1 MKNDG
6 RYVFPLEVRRAY
18 EALRCPMGVYQLVGK
33 KVVTLLVSDGLCAF
47 QGENRDTL
55 TNHFDE
61 RMFERVHPDDVQMLV
76 NTAYRFAIQ
85 KGKYD
90 VIYRSRLYGKTEYRH
105 VHAVS
110 KYHTMEDGSP
120 VAFTHYA
127 DVTEAMRNIVENT
140 RQVESPLARFLNEN
154 VTAMV
159 IVSRAEKMLFYY
171 NKAISRLLQPKLSFD
186 SNMTFDEF
194 FYPDLPAGIIGLF
207 DAVDMGPHMVVEPRT
222 GRRLEVNVLST
233 MWNESPAYA
242 VYFYAYTTADERP
255 NPEDDLR
262 KQRMVFNHVM
272 FVGES
277 NGLPFWQDGA
287 KLFSVWN
294 LTQDRLVMDS
304 GNGLLSEMKDQQP
317 LLYETYHDR
326 IMARIQDAEE
336 KEAMRKCSRQELMLF
351 YETGGRSQQVTFCT
365 DSSHGYIAARLCFT
379 LMRSSDDGALYLKV
393 ISENISQRAIT
404 DLLFKKVLEEEQ
416 DYVAYVDGKADICR
430 IVFGRVVSQDQ
441 KDRTITIED
450 YLQNFPERGMGFPED
465 TAQFLSY
472 IARLCYGGEEYSQ
485 VYSLPNGA
493 LKRMQIQQLE
503 AGMHRFLLRRM
514 DVTELLCEERKKAE
528 QIEQLKDEAQAANRE
543 KSLFM
548 ARMSHDLRTP
558 MGAILSL
565 ARFGMKECPD
575 EACKTYFDQIHDSG
589 EYMLNMLNE
598 ILDMQKLES
607 GQVDLHYELVQLG
620 GIEQKVRT
628 ILQPRMQEKK
638 QRLEVHQ
645 LLPHGQ
651 CVFSDVH
658 RVEQI
663 LVNILTNAVKYTPV
677 GGIICWTSRA
687 EYLSDQ
693 IIVIHEIKD
702 NGVGMSEEF
711 QQRMFQP
718 FSRELNQF
726 SQKEGGAGLG
736 LSIVKKLV
744 DAMKGSITVES
755 SLGKG
760 ALFRIRMSYAL
771 PTKQEL
777 AQKAEQEVM
786 EPAVFDFTGRR
797 LLVCEDNEL
806 NRMIVQKILESVGFA
821 IELAVDGAEGVR
833 KAHAGGYDAILM
845 DIRMPV
851 MDGLEA
857 AREIRK
863 FDAVIPI
870 IALSANVT
878 EADIA
883 QSLAAGMNAHQT
895 KPIDPPKLF
904 HTLQSLLK

>member
-1 MKNDG
+1 
-6 RYVFPLEVRRAY
+6 
-18 EALRCPMGVYQLVGK
+18 MGVYQLVGK

-76 NTAYRFAIQ
+76 NMAYRFAIQ

-90 VIYRSRLYGKTEYRH
+90 VIYRSCLYGKAEYRH

-110 KYHTMEDGSP
+110 KYHTMEDGSQ
-120 VAFTHYA
+120 VAFTNYA
-127 DVTEAMRNIVENT
+127 DVTEAMHSIVENT
-140 RQVESPLARFLNEN
+140 RQAEAPLARFLNEN

-159 IVSRAEKMLFYY
+159 IVSRAEKILFYY
-171 NKAISRLLQPKLSFD
+171 NKAIIRLLQPQLPFD

-194 FYPDLPAGIIGLF
+194 FYPDLSTGIVGLF
-207 DAVDMGPHMVVEPRT
+207 DTVDMGPHVVVEPRT
-222 GRRLEVNVLST
+222 GRRLEANVMST

-242 VYFYAYTTADERP
+242 VYFYAYTAGDDQS

-262 KQRMVFNHVM
+262 KQRMAFNHVM
-272 FVGES
+272 FAGES
-277 NGLPFWQDGA
+277 NDLPFWQDGA

-294 LTQDRLVMDS
+294 LTQDRLVMKS
-304 GNGLLSEMKDQQP
+304 GNGWLAQMKDGMTIP
-317 LLYETYHDR
+317 YDVYHGR
-326 IMARIQDAEE
+326 IMDCIHDAEE
-336 KEAMRKCSRQELMLF
+336 REAMRKCSRQELMLL
-351 YETGGRSQQVTFCT
+351 YEAGGRSNQVTCRT
-365 DSSHGYIAARLCFT
+365 DSEHGYIAARIGFT
-379 LMRSSDDGALYLKV
+379 LMCSSDDGELYLKV
-393 ISENISQRAIT
+393 MSENISQRAIT

-416 DYVAYVDGKADICR
+416 DYVAYFDGKADICR

-450 YLQNFPERGMGFPED
+450 YLQNFPEHGMGFPED
-465 TAQFLSY
+465 TEAFIRY
-472 IARLCYGGEEYSQ
+472 IAGLCNGGMTHSQ
-485 VYSLPNGA
+485 VYTLPNGA
-493 LKRMQIQQLE
+493 LKRMQIQLLD
-503 AGMHRFLLRRM
+503 AGTNRFLLRRM
-514 DVTELLCEERKKAE
+514 DVTELLREERQKAE
-528 QIEQLKDEAQAANRE
+528 QIEQLKDAAQAANRE

-565 ARFGMKECPD
+565 ARFGINECPD
-575 EACKTYFDQIHDSG
+575 ESCKTYFEQIHDSG

-607 GQVDLHYELVQLG
+607 GQVDLHYELIQLG
-620 GIEQKVRT
+620 GIERKVRT

-638 QRLEVHQ
+638 QLLEVHQ
-645 LLPHGQ
+645 LLPPGQ
-651 CVFSDVH
+651 YVFSDVH

-663 LVNILTNAVKYTPV
+663 LVNILMNAVKYTPA
-677 GGIICWTSRA
+677 GGTICWTSRA
-687 EYLSDQ
+687 EYLSDK
-693 IIVIHEIKD
+693 IFVIHEIQD

-718 FSRELNQF
+718 FSREANQL

-744 DAMKGSITVES
+744 DAMQGTITVES
-755 SLGKG
+755 NLGQG
-760 ALFRIRMSYAL
+760 TLFRIRMPYAL
-771 PTKQEL
+771 PTEQDL
-777 AQKAEQEVM
+777 ARKAVSEAV
-786 EPAVFDFTGRR
+786 EPTVFDFTGRR

-806 NRMIVQKILESVGFA
+806 NRMIVQKILESVGFMV
-821 IELAVDGAEGVR
+821 ELAVDGAEGVR
-833 KAHAGGYDAILM
+833 KARAGGYDAILM

-863 FDAVIPI
+863 FDAEISI

-878 EADIA
+878 EEDIA
-883 QSLAAGMNAHQT
+883 QSLAAGMNAHQM